1 MEHLMFQLTRSVTW
15 QALKGLHAQTA
26 DDRIRDYFVTDPQ
39 RFEKMSLRVGGLFLD
54 YSKHHISSA
63 VLAKLLELADHSA
76 LVQRRAQMFSGD
88 IINVTEDRPVL
99 HTALRNLGEGPLMVD
114 GQDVMP
120 EIQRTR
126 EQIRAFAEAV
136 RSGEWQGY
144 SGQRIKDVVNIGIGG
159 SDLGPN
165 MACRAL
171 LKYRHPELNFHFV
184 SNVDGTHIQK
194 VLSRLDPATTLFIV
208 STKTFSTQ
216 ETLLNAHTAKRWFLD
231 NAGEE
236 ADVGAHF
243 IAASTNRRAA
253 MEFGIREE
261 NVFEFW
267 AWVGGRYSM
276 WSSIGLPIALSI
288 GFDGFMELLEGA
300 YEMDQHFLT
309 APCAENMPVLMA
321 LIGIWYINFHGA
333 ETQAIVP
340 YDQALHQLPSFL
352 QQLDMESNGKSVDIF
367 GHPVDYK
374 TGPIV
379 WGQTGSNG
387 QHAFFQLLHQ
397 GTRYVPIDFIAS
409 LKPEPGFEDHHFALL
424 TNMLAQANAFM
435 EGSQQGSRLDPYSCP
450 GNRPSSTLLLDE
462 LTPKNLGAL
471 IALYEHKVFVQGVI
485 WNINSFDQWGVQLG
499 KQIAGEISERIDEHS
514 QDFDASTQ
522 GLLAL
527 VRGHFG
533 QHPGGAAA
541 SEPTRRDTD
550 TPEGRD
556 KEAAGDKGRGKGKS
570 QTRKE
575 KSA

>member
-1 MEHLMFQLTRSVTW
+1 MFQLTRSVTW
-15 QALKGLHAQTA
+15 QALERLRDKTA
-26 DDRIRDYFVTDPQ
+26 NDRTRDYFTNDPQ

-54 YSKHHISSA
+54 YSKHHVSDE
-63 VLAKLLELADHSA
+63 VLTKLIELADHSA

-88 IINVTEDRPVL
+88 IINVTENRPVL
-99 HTALRNLGEGPLMVD
+99 HTALRHLGDEPVYVD
-114 GQDVMP
+114 GEDVMP
-120 EIQRTR
+120 EITRTR
-126 EQIRAFAEAV
+126 EQIKLFSEAV
-136 RSGEWQGY
+136 RSGEWKGY
-144 SGQRIKDVVNIGIGG
+144 SGKRIKDVVNIGIGG

-165 MACRAL
+165 MAVRAL
-171 LKYRHPELNFHFV
+171 LKYRHPELHFHFV

-216 ETLLNAHTAKRWFLD
+216 ETLLNAKTARRWFVE
-231 NAGEE
+231 NAGED

-243 IAASTNRRAA
+243 IAASTNRKAA

-288 GFDGFMELLEGA
+288 GFEGFIELLEGA
-300 YEMDQHFLT
+300 HEMDNHFIN
-309 APCAENMPVLMA
+309 APFSQNMPVLMA
-321 LIGIWYINFHGA
+321 LIGIWYINFVGA

-340 YDQALHQLPSFL
+340 YDQALNQLPSFL

-367 GHPVDYK
+367 GHPVNYK

-409 LKPEPGFEDHHFALL
+409 LKPEPGVEDHHFALL

-435 EGSQQGSRLDPYSCP
+435 EGSQGDSKELSQHDPYSCP

-499 KQIAGEISERIDEHS
+499 KRIAGEISERIDTNAA
-514 QDFDASTQ
+514 DFDTSTQ
-522 GLLAL
+522 GLLEL
-527 VRGHFG
+527 VRAHFAN
-533 QHPGGAAA
+533 GGSSEKETAPA
-541 SEPTRRDTD
+541 SA
-550 TPEGRD
+550 D
-556 KEAAGDKGRGKGKS
+556 KKPS
-570 QTRKE
+570 RKE
-575 KSA
+575 R

>member
-1 MEHLMFQLTRSVTW
+1 MFQLTRSVTW
-15 QALKGLHAQTA
+15 QALERLRDKTA
-26 DDRIRDYFVTDPQ
+26 NDRIRDYFTHDPQ

-54 YSKHHISSA
+54 YSKHQVSDE
-63 VLAKLLELADHSA
+63 VLAKLIELADHSA
-76 LVQRRAQMFSGD
+76 LVQRRAQIFSGD
-88 IINVTEDRPVL
+88 IINVTENRPVL
-99 HTALRNLGEGPLMVD
+99 HTALRHLGDEPVYVD
-114 GQDVMP
+114 GEDVMP
-120 EIQRTR
+120 EITRTR
-126 EQIRAFAEAV
+126 EQIKLFSEAV
-136 RSGEWQGY
+136 RSGEWKGY
-144 SGQRIKDVVNIGIGG
+144 NGQRIKDVVNIGIGG

-165 MACRAL
+165 MAVRAL
-171 LKYRHPELNFHFV
+171 LKYRHPELHFHFV

-216 ETLLNAHTAKRWFLD
+216 ETLLNAKTARRWFLE
-231 NAGEE
+231 NAGED

-243 IAASTNRRAA
+243 IAASTNRKAA

-288 GFDGFMELLEGA
+288 GFEGFIELLEGA
-300 YEMDQHFLT
+300 HEMDRHFIE
-309 APCAENMPVLMA
+309 APFAQNMPVLMA
-321 LIGIWYINFHGA
+321 LIGIWYINFIGA

-340 YDQALHQLPSFL
+340 YDQALNQLPSFL

-367 GHPVDYK
+367 GHPVNYK
-374 TGPIV
+374 TGPIG

-409 LKPEPGFEDHHFALL
+409 LKPEPGVEDHHFALL

-435 EGSQQGSRLDPYSCP
+435 EGSQGDSKELSQLDPYSCP

-485 WNINSFDQWGVQLG
+485 WNIKSFDRWVVQLG
-499 KQIAGEISERIDEHS
+499 KRIAGEISERIDANAA
-514 QDFDASTQ
+514 DFDASTQ
-522 GLLAL
+522 GLLEL
-527 VRGHFG
+527 VRAHFPG
-533 QHPGGAAA
+533 TAHQTQHAE
-541 SEPTRRDTD
+541 STSS
-550 TPEGRD
+550 D
-556 KEAAGDKGRGKGKS
+556 KKPV
-570 QTRKE
+570 RK
-575 KSA
+575 KR

>member
-1 MEHLMFQLTRSVTW
+1 MFQLTRSVTW
-15 QALKGLHAQTA
+15 QALQGLQQQTA
-26 DDRIRDYFVTDPQ
+26 NDRIRDYFAADPK

-54 YSKHHISSA
+54 YSKQPVSDE
-63 VLAKLLELADHSA
+63 VLEKLIELAEHSA

-99 HTALRNLGEGPLMVD
+99 HTALRNLGERPLMV
-114 GQDVMP
+114 GGLDVMP

-126 EQIRAFAEAV
+126 EQIRAFSEAV
-136 RSGEWQGY
+136 RSGEWTGY
-144 SGQRIKDVVNIGIGG
+144 DGQRIRDVVNIGIGG

-171 LKYRHPELNFHFV
+171 LKHRHPALNFHFV
-184 SNVDGTHIQK
+184 SNVDGAHIQK
-194 VLSRLDPATTLFIV
+194 VLNHLDPATTLFIV

-216 ETLLNAHTAKRWFLD
+216 ETLLNAHTARRWFLD
-231 NAGEE
+231 NAGPE

-243 IAASTNRRAA
+243 IAASTNKAAA
-253 MEFGIREE
+253 MAFGIREE

-288 GFDGFMELLEGA
+288 GFEGFMELLEGA
-300 YEMDQHFLT
+300 YEMDQHFLA
-309 APCAENMPVLMA
+309 APFAENMPVLMA
-321 LIGIWYINFHGA
+321 LIGIWHINFQGA

-340 YDQALHQLPSFL
+340 YDQALHQLPAFL

-409 LKPEPGFEDHHFALL
+409 LKPEPGMEEHHFALL

-435 EGSQQGSRLDPYSCP
+435 EGSQTGSRLDPYSCP
-450 GNRPSSTLLLDE
+450 GNRPSSVLLLDE
-462 LTPKNLGAL
+462 LTPRNLGAL

-499 KQIAGEISERIDEHS
+499 KRIAGEISERIDAHS

-527 VRGHFG
+527 VRDHFPRSG
-533 QHPGGAAA
+533 
-541 SEPTRRDTD
+541 EPA
-550 TPEGRD
+550 P
-556 KEAAGDKGRGKGKS
+556 KGNPKG
-570 QTRKE
+570 
-575 KSA
+575 

>member
-1 MEHLMFQLTRSVTW
+1 MFQLTRSVTW
-15 QALKGLHAQTA
+15 QALDRLRDKTA
-26 DDRIRDYFVTDPQ
+26 NDRIRDYFTNDPQ

-54 YSKHHISSA
+54 YSKHHVSDE
-63 VLAKLLELADHSA
+63 VLTKLIELADHSA

-88 IINVTEDRPVL
+88 IINVTENRPVL
-99 HTALRNLGEGPLMVD
+99 HTALRHLGDEPVYVD
-114 GQDVMP
+114 GEDVMP
-120 EIQRTR
+120 EITRTR
-126 EQIRAFAEAV
+126 EQIKLFSEAV
-136 RSGEWQGY
+136 RSGEWKGY
-144 SGQRIKDVVNIGIGG
+144 IGKRIKDVVNIGIGG

-165 MACRAL
+165 MAVRAL
-171 LKYRHPELNFHFV
+171 LKYRHPELHFHFV

-216 ETLLNAHTAKRWFLD
+216 ETLLNAKTARRWFLE
-231 NAGEE
+231 NAGED

-243 IAASTNRRAA
+243 IAASTNRKAA

-288 GFDGFMELLEGA
+288 GFEGFIELLEGA
-300 YEMDQHFLT
+300 HEMDNHFIN
-309 APCAENMPVLMA
+309 APFSQNMPVLMA
-321 LIGIWYINFHGA
+321 LIGIWYINFIGA

-340 YDQALHQLPSFL
+340 YDQALNQLPSFL

-367 GHPVDYK
+367 GHPVNYK

-409 LKPEPGFEDHHFALL
+409 LKPEPGVEDHHFALL

-435 EGSQQGSRLDPYSCP
+435 EGSQGDSKELSQHDPYSCP

-499 KQIAGEISERIDEHS
+499 KRIAGEISERIDTNAA
-514 QDFDASTQ
+514 DFDTSTQ
-522 GLLAL
+522 GLLEL
-527 VRGHFG
+527 VRAHF
-533 QHPGGAAA
+533 PNGGSDEEESAPA
-541 SEPTRRDTD
+541 SA
-550 TPEGRD
+550 D
-556 KEAAGDKGRGKGKS
+556 KKPS
-570 QTRKE
+570 RK
-575 KSA
+575 KR

>member
-1 MEHLMFQLTRSVTW
+1 MFQLTRSVTW
-15 QALKGLHAQTA
+15 QALERLRDKTA
-26 DDRIRDYFVTDPQ
+26 NDRIRDYFTNDPQ

-54 YSKHHISSA
+54 YSKHHVSDE
-63 VLAKLLELADHSA
+63 VFTKLLELADHSA

-88 IINVTEDRPVL
+88 IINVTENRPVL
-99 HTALRNLGEGPLMVD
+99 HTALRNLSAEAVHVD
-114 GQDVMP
+114 GNDVMP
-120 EIQRTR
+120 EINRTR
-126 EQIRAFAEAV
+126 EQIKQFSEAV
-136 RSGEWQGY
+136 RSGEWKGY
-144 SGQRIKDVVNIGIGG
+144 NGQRIKDVVNIGIGG

-165 MACRAL
+165 MAVRAL
-171 LKYRHPELNFHFV
+171 LKYRHPELHFHFV

-216 ETLLNAHTAKRWFLD
+216 ETLLNAKTARRWFLE
-231 NAGEE
+231 NAGAD

-243 IAASTNRRAA
+243 IAASTNRKAA

-288 GFDGFMELLEGA
+288 GFEGFIELLEGA
-300 YEMDQHFLT
+300 HEMDRHFIE
-309 APCAENMPVLMA
+309 APFSQNMPVLMA
-321 LIGIWYINFHGA
+321 LIGIWYINFVGA

-340 YDQALHQLPSFL
+340 YDQALNQLPSFL

-367 GHPVDYK
+367 GHPVNYK

-409 LKPEPGFEDHHFALL
+409 LKPEPGVEDHHFALL

-435 EGSQQGSRLDPYSCP
+435 EGSQGDSKELSQHDPYSCP

-499 KQIAGEISERIDEHS
+499 KRIAGEISERIDTNAA
-514 QDFDASTQ
+514 DFDASTQ
-522 GLLAL
+522 GLLEL
-527 VRGHFG
+527 VRAHFPSG
-533 QHPGGAAA
+533 DSAKESAPA
-541 SEPTRRDTD
+541 SA
-550 TPEGRD
+550 D
-556 KEAAGDKGRGKGKS
+556 KKPA
-570 QTRKE
+570 RK
-575 KSA
+575 KR

>member
-1 MEHLMFQLTRSVTW
+1 MFQLTRSVTW
-15 QALKGLHAQTA
+15 QALKRLHDQTA
-26 DDRIRDYFVTDPQ
+26 NDRIRDYFTHDPQ

-54 YSKHHISSA
+54 YSKHQVSDA
-63 VLAKLLELADHSA
+63 VLDRLIELANHSA

-99 HTALRNLGEGPLMVD
+99 HTALRNLAEGPLMVD

-126 EQIRAFAEAV
+126 EQIRQFSEAV
-136 RSGEWQGY
+136 RNGEWKGY
-144 SGQRIKDVVNIGIGG
+144 SGERIRDVVNIGIGG

-171 LKYRHPELNFHFV
+171 LKHRHPELNFHFV
-184 SNVDGTHIQK
+184 SNVDGAHIQK

-216 ETLLNAHTAKRWFLD
+216 ETLLNAHTARRWFLET
-231 NAGEE
+231 AGPE

-243 IAASTNRRAA
+243 IAASTNKTAA
-253 MEFGIREE
+253 MAFGIREE

-288 GFDGFMELLEGA
+288 GFEGFMELLEGA
-300 YEMDQHFLT
+300 YAMDQHFLA
-309 APCAENMPVLMA
+309 APFRENMPVLMA

-340 YDQALHQLPSFL
+340 YDQALHQLPAFL

-409 LKPEPGFEDHHFALL
+409 LKPEPGMEEHHFALL

-435 EGSQQGSRLDPYSCP
+435 EGSQSGSRLDPYSCP
-450 GNRPSSTLLLDE
+450 GNRPSSVLLLDE
-462 LTPKNLGAL
+462 LTPRNLGAL

-499 KQIAGEISERIDEHS
+499 KRIAGEISERIDEQS

-527 VRGHFG
+527 VREHFT
-533 QHPGGAAA
+533 ARSSTDAT
-541 SEPTRRDTD
+541 EPA
-550 TPEGRD
+550 TPPS
-556 KEAAGDKGRGKGKS
+556 DKGGK
-570 QTRKE
+570 RRRR
-575 KSA
+575 

>member
-1 MEHLMFQLTRSVTW
+1 MFQLTRSVTW
-15 QALKGLHAQTA
+15 QALERLRDKTA
-26 DDRIRDYFVTDPQ
+26 NDRIRDYFRQDPQ
-39 RFEKMSLRVGGLFLD
+39 RFDKMSLRVGGLFLD
-54 YSKHHISSA
+54 YSKHHISEE
-63 VLAKLLELADHSA
+63 VLDKLIELANHSA

-88 IINVTEDRPVL
+88 IINVTENRPVL
-99 HTALRNLGEGPLMVD
+99 HTALRNLGDEPVHVD
-114 GQDVMP
+114 GEDVMP
-120 EIQRTR
+120 EITRTR
-126 EQIRAFAEAV
+126 EQIKQFSEAV
-136 RSGEWQGY
+136 RSGEWKGH
-144 SGQRIKDVVNIGIGG
+144 SGKRIKDVVNIGIGG

-165 MACRAL
+165 MAVRAL
-171 LKYRHPELNFHFV
+171 LKYRHPELHFHFV

-216 ETLLNAHTAKRWFLD
+216 ETLLNAKTARRWFVE
-231 NAGEE
+231 NAGED

-243 IAASTNRRAA
+243 IAASTNRKAA

-288 GFDGFMELLEGA
+288 GFEGFIELLEGA
-300 YEMDQHFLT
+300 YDMDRHFIE
-309 APCAENMPVLMA
+309 APFSENMPVLMA
-321 LIGIWYINFHGA
+321 LIGIWYINFIGA

-340 YDQALHQLPSFL
+340 YDQALNQLPSFL

-367 GHPVDYK
+367 GHPVNYK

-409 LKPEPGFEDHHFALL
+409 LKPEPGVEDHHFALL

-435 EGSQQGSRLDPYSCP
+435 EGSQGKSQEHSQHDPYSCP

-462 LTPKNLGAL
+462 LTPRNLGAL

-499 KQIAGEISERIDEHS
+499 KRIAGEISERIDTNAA
-514 QDFDASTQ
+514 DFDASTQ
-522 GLLAL
+522 GLLDL
-527 VRGHFG
+527 VRTHFSGDGAEENG
-533 QHPGGAAA
+533 QAE
-541 SEPTRRDTD
+541 S
-550 TPEGRD
+550 D
-556 KEAAGDKGRGKGKS
+556 KKTAKKKG
-570 QTRKE
+570 
-575 KSA
+575 

>member
-1 MEHLMFQLTRSVTW
+1 MFQLTRSVTW
-15 QALKGLHAQTA
+15 QALKQLQQETA
-26 DDRIRDYFVTDPQ
+26 SDRIKDYFTADPQ

-54 YSKHHISSA
+54 YSKHHISDA
-63 VLAKLLELADHSA
+63 VLDTLLDLADHSA

-99 HTALRNLGEGPLMVD
+99 HAALRNLGDSPVMVD
-114 GQDVMP
+114 GKDVMP
-120 EIQRTR
+120 EIRR
-126 EQIRAFAEAV
+126 SWEQLRQFADAV
-136 RSGEWQGY
+136 RSGDWKGF
-144 SGQRIKDVVNIGIGG
+144 SGKRIKDVVNIGIGG

-171 LKYRHPELNFHFV
+171 LKHRHPELGFHFV
-184 SNVDGTHIQK
+184 SNVDGAHIQK
-194 VLSRLDPATTLFIV
+194 VLARLDPASTLFIV

-216 ETLLNAHTAKRWFLD
+216 ETLLNAKTARRWFVEQ
-231 NAGEE
+231 AGED

-243 IAASTNRRAA
+243 VAASTNKKAA
-253 MEFGIREE
+253 MAFGVREE

-276 WSSIGLPIALSI
+276 WSSIGLPIALSV
-288 GFDGFMELLEGA
+288 GFDGFMEMLQGA
-300 YEMDQHFLT
+300 YEMDQHFLS
-309 APCAENMPVLMA
+309 APFDRNMPVLMA
-321 LIGIWYINFHGA
+321 LVGIWNLNFKGA

-340 YDQALHQLPSFL
+340 YDQALHQLPAFL

-409 LKPEPGFEDHHFALL
+409 LKPEPGVEEHHFALL

-435 EGSQQGSRLDPYSCP
+435 EGSQTGGRLDPYSCP
-450 GNRPSSTLLLDE
+450 GNRPSSVLLLDE

-485 WNINSFDQWGVQLG
+485 WNINSFDQWGVELG
-499 KQIAGEISERIDEHS
+499 KRIAGEISDRLDTQT

-527 VRGHFG
+527 VREHFPTSPSTA
-533 QHPGGAAA
+533 QAPAK
-541 SEPTRRDTD
+541 SERKARK
-550 TPEGRD
+550 
-556 KEAAGDKGRGKGKS
+556 KES
-570 QTRKE
+570 
-575 KSA
+575 

>member
-1 MEHLMFQLTRSVTW
+1 MFQLTRSVTW
-15 QALKGLHAQTA
+15 RALQALHRETTH
-26 DDRIRDYFVTDPQ
+26 DRIRDYFAADPA
-39 RFEKMSLRVGGLFLD
+39 RFDKMSLRVGGLFLD
-54 YSKHHISSA
+54 YSKHHISDA

-99 HTALRNLGEGPLMVD
+99 HTALRNLGDEPVMVD
-114 GQDVMP
+114 GHDVMP
-120 EIQRTR
+120 EITRTR
-126 EQIRAFAEAV
+126 EQIRAFSEAV
-136 RSGEWQGY
+136 RDGSWKGY
-144 SGQRIKDVVNIGIGG
+144 NGQTIKDVVNIGIGG

-171 LKYRHPELNFHFV
+171 LKYRNQALNFHFV
-184 SNVDGTHIQK
+184 SNVDGAHIQK
-194 VLSRLDPATTLFIV
+194 VLRRLDPATTLFIV

-216 ETLLNAHTAKRWFLD
+216 ETLLNAKTARRWFLD
-231 NAGEE
+231 NAGED

-243 IAASTNRRAA
+243 VAASTNRKAA

-300 YEMDQHFLT
+300 YEMDRHFIE
-309 APCAENMPVLMA
+309 APNARNMPVLMA

-340 YDQALHQLPSFL
+340 YDQALHQLPAFL

-409 LKPEPGFEDHHFALL
+409 LKPDAGMEEHHFALL

-435 EGSQQGSRLDPYSCP
+435 EGSQQGSQLDPYSCP

-462 LTPKNLGAL
+462 LTPRNLGAL

-499 KQIAGEISERIDEHS
+499 KRIAGEISERIDERV

-527 VRGHFG
+527 VRQHFPA
-533 QHPGGAAA
+533 H
-541 SEPTRRDTD
+541 SDRD
-550 TPEGRD
+550 
-556 KEAAGDKGRGKGKS
+556 AGTADAPDKGKAKS
-570 QTRKE
+570 PSRSKR
-575 KSA
+575 S

>member
-1 MEHLMFQLTRSVTW
+1 MFQLTRSVTW
-15 QALKGLHAQTA
+15 QALQRLYRETA
-26 DDRIRDYFVTDPQ
+26 DDRIRDYFAADPA
-39 RFEKMSLRVGGLFLD
+39 RFDTMSLRVGGLFLD
-54 YSKHHISSA
+54 YSKHHISDA
-63 VLAKLLELADHSA
+63 VLAKLLELARHSA

-99 HTALRNLGEGPLMVD
+99 HTALRNLADAPLMVD
-114 GQDVMP
+114 GKDVMP
-120 EIQRTR
+120 EIRSTR
-126 EQIRAFAEAV
+126 EQIRDFSEAV
-136 RSGEWQGY
+136 RDGSWKGY
-144 SGQRIKDVVNIGIGG
+144 NGQRIKDVVNIGIGG

-171 LKYRHPELNFHFV
+171 LKYRHSELNFHFV
-184 SNVDGTHIQK
+184 SNVDGAHIQK
-194 VLSRLDPATTLFIV
+194 VLRTLDPATTLFIV

-216 ETLLNAHTAKRWFLD
+216 ETLLNAKTARRWFLD
-231 NAGEE
+231 NAGED
-236 ADVGAHF
+236 ADLGAHF

-288 GFDGFMELLEGA
+288 GFDGFMELLAGA
-300 YEMDQHFLT
+300 YEMDQHFIE
-309 APCAENMPVLMA
+309 APFERNMPVLMA
-321 LIGIWYINFHGA
+321 LIGIWYINFQGA

-409 LKPEPGFEDHHFALL
+409 LKPDEGVEEHHFALL

-435 EGSQQGSRLDPYSCP
+435 EGSQGGSQERSQLDPYSCP

-462 LTPKNLGAL
+462 LTPRNLGAL
-471 IALYEHKVFVQGVI
+471 LALYEHKVFVQGVI

-499 KQIAGEISERIDEHS
+499 KRIAGEISERIDERT

-527 VRGHFG
+527 MREHFPAHRPAEMAG
-533 QHPGGAAA
+533 RGAAA
-541 SEPTRRDTD
+541 KQTAKKPSTNRQ
-550 TPEGRD
+550 
-556 KEAAGDKGRGKGKS
+556 GKHS
-570 QTRKE
+570 
-575 KSA
+575 

>member
-1 MEHLMFQLTRSVTW
+1 MFQLTRSVTW
-15 QALKGLHAQTA
+15 QALDRLRDKTTN
-26 DDRIRDYFVTDPQ
+26 DRIRDYFAHDPQ

-54 YSKHHISSA
+54 YSKNHVSDE
-63 VLAKLLELADHSA
+63 VLAKLIELADHSA

-88 IINVTEDRPVL
+88 IINVTENRPVL
-99 HTALRNLGEGPLMVD
+99 HTALRNLSDEPVYVD
-114 GQDVMP
+114 GEDVMP
-120 EIQRTR
+120 EITRTR
-126 EQIRAFAEAV
+126 EQIKQFSETV
-136 RSGEWQGY
+136 RSGEWKGY
-144 SGQRIKDVVNIGIGG
+144 SGRPIKDVVNIGIGG

-165 MACRAL
+165 MAVRAL
-171 LKYRHPELNFHFV
+171 LKYRHPEMHFHFV

-216 ETLLNAHTAKRWFLD
+216 ETLLNAKTARRWFLE
-231 NAGEE
+231 NAGDD
-236 ADVGAHF
+236 ADIGAHF
-243 IAASTNRRAA
+243 VAASTNRKAA

-288 GFDGFMELLEGA
+288 GFEGFIELLEGA
-300 YEMDQHFLT
+300 QEMDNHFIH
-309 APCAENMPVLMA
+309 APLSENMPVLMA
-321 LIGIWYINFHGA
+321 LIGIWYINFIGA

-340 YDQALHQLPSFL
+340 YDQALNQLPSFL

-367 GHPVDYK
+367 GHPVNYK

-409 LKPEPGFEDHHFALL
+409 LKPEQGMEDHHFALL

-435 EGSQQGSRLDPYSCP
+435 EGSQGGSQQDPFSCP

-462 LTPKNLGAL
+462 LTPRNLGAL

-499 KQIAGEISERIDEHS
+499 KRIAGEISERIDTNAA
-514 QDFDASTQ
+514 DFDASTQ
-522 GLLAL
+522 GLLEL
-527 VRGHFG
+527 VRAHF
-533 QHPGGAAA
+533 PGDG
-541 SEPTRRDTD
+541 SE
-550 TPEGRD
+550 EKAQAESG
-556 KEAAGDKGRGKGKS
+556 KKMNKKKG
-570 QTRKE
+570 
-575 KSA
+575 

>member
-1 MEHLMFQLTRSVTW
+1 MFQLTRSVTW
-15 QALKGLHAQTA
+15 QALKQLQAQTA
-26 DDRIRDYFVTDPQ
+26 DDRIRDYFTADPQ
-39 RFEKMSLRVGGLFLD
+39 RFERMSLRVGGLFLD
-54 YSKHHISSA
+54 YSKHHISDA
-63 VLAKLLELADHSA
+63 VLDKLLELADHSA

-88 IINVTEDRPVL
+88 IINVTENRPVL
-99 HTALRNLGEGPLMVD
+99 HTALRNLGDDPLMVD
-114 GQDVMP
+114 GKDVMP
-120 EIQRTR
+120 EIHRTR
-126 EQIRAFAEAV
+126 EQIKRFSEEV
-136 RSGEWQGY
+136 RSGEWKGY
-144 SGQRIKDVVNIGIGG
+144 NGQRIRDVVNIGIGG

-171 LKYRHPELNFHFV
+171 LKHRHPELNFHFV

-216 ETLLNAHTAKRWFLD
+216 ETLLNAKTARRWFLE
-231 NAGEE
+231 NAGEG

-243 IAASTNRRAA
+243 VAASTNRKAA

-288 GFDGFMELLEGA
+288 GFDGFMEMLEGA
-300 YEMDQHFLT
+300 HEMDQHFLN
-309 APCAENMPVLMA
+309 APNKANMPVLMA
-321 LIGIWYINFHGA
+321 LIGIWYINFQGA
-333 ETQAIVP
+333 ETHAIVP
-340 YDQALHQLPSFL
+340 YDQALHQLPAFL

-409 LKPEPGFEDHHFALL
+409 LKPEPGVEDHHFALL

-435 EGSQQGSRLDPYSCP
+435 EGSQESSRLDPYSCP

-462 LTPKNLGAL
+462 LTPRNLGAL

-499 KQIAGEISERIDEHS
+499 KRIAGEISERIDEQS
-514 QDFDASTQ
+514 QDFDGSTQ
-522 GLLAL
+522 GLLKL
-527 VRGHFG
+527 VREHFTARQTG
-533 QHPGGAAA
+533 DGDAT
-541 SEPTRRDTD
+541 PT
-550 TPEGRD
+550 
-556 KEAAGDKGRGKGKS
+556 EAQAKKTARNKK
-570 QTRKE
+570 K
-575 KSA
+575 A

>member
-1 MEHLMFQLTRSVTW
+1 MFQLTRSVTW
-15 QALKGLHAQTA
+15 QALERLRDKTA
-26 DDRIRDYFVTDPQ
+26 NDRIRDYFTNDPQ

-54 YSKHHISSA
+54 YSKHHVSDE
-63 VLAKLLELADHSA
+63 VFTKLLELADHSA

-88 IINVTEDRPVL
+88 IINVTENRPVL
-99 HTALRNLGEGPLMVD
+99 HTALRNLSAEAVHVD
-114 GQDVMP
+114 GNDVMP
-120 EIQRTR
+120 EINRTR
-126 EQIRAFAEAV
+126 EQIKQFSEAV
-136 RSGEWQGY
+136 RSGEWKGY
-144 SGQRIKDVVNIGIGG
+144 NGQRIKDVVNIGIGG

-165 MACRAL
+165 MAVRAL
-171 LKYRHPELNFHFV
+171 LKYRHPELHFHFV

-216 ETLLNAHTAKRWFLD
+216 ETLLNAKTARRWFLE
-231 NAGEE
+231 NAGAD

-243 IAASTNRRAA
+243 IAASTNRKAA

-288 GFDGFMELLEGA
+288 GFEGFIELLEGA
-300 YEMDQHFLT
+300 HEMDRHFIE
-309 APCAENMPVLMA
+309 APFSQNMPVLMA
-321 LIGIWYINFHGA
+321 LIGIWYINFVGA

-340 YDQALHQLPSFL
+340 YDQALNQLPSFL

-367 GHPVDYK
+367 GHPVNYK

-409 LKPEPGFEDHHFALL
+409 LKPEPGVEDHHFALL

-435 EGSQQGSRLDPYSCP
+435 EGSQGDSKELSQHDPYSCP

-499 KQIAGEISERIDEHS
+499 KRIAGEISERIDTNAA
-514 QDFDASTQ
+514 DFDASTQ
-522 GLLAL
+522 GLLEL
-527 VRGHFG
+527 VRAHFPSG
-533 QHPGGAAA
+533 DSAKESSPA
-541 SEPTRRDTD
+541 SA
-550 TPEGRD
+550 D
-556 KEAAGDKGRGKGKS
+556 KKPA
-570 QTRKE
+570 RK
-575 KSA
+575 KR

>member
-1 MEHLMFQLTRSVTW
+1 MFQLTRSVTW
-15 QALKGLHAQTA
+15 QALDRLRDKTA
-26 DDRIRDYFVTDPQ
+26 NDRIRDYFTNDPQ

-54 YSKHHISSA
+54 YSKHHVSDD
-63 VLAKLLELADHSA
+63 VLAKLIELADHSA

-88 IINVTEDRPVL
+88 IINVTENRPVL
-99 HTALRNLGEGPLMVD
+99 HTALRHLGDEPVYVD
-114 GQDVMP
+114 GEDVMP
-120 EIQRTR
+120 EITRTR
-126 EQIRAFAEAV
+126 EQIKLFSEAV
-136 RSGEWQGY
+136 RSGEWKGY
-144 SGQRIKDVVNIGIGG
+144 SGKRIKDVVNIGIGG

-165 MACRAL
+165 MAVRAL
-171 LKYRHPELNFHFV
+171 LKYRHPELHFHFV

-216 ETLLNAHTAKRWFLD
+216 ETLLNAKTARRWFLE
-231 NAGEE
+231 NAGED

-243 IAASTNRRAA
+243 IAASTNRKAA

-288 GFDGFMELLEGA
+288 GFEGFIELLEGA
-300 YEMDQHFLT
+300 HEMDNHFIN
-309 APCAENMPVLMA
+309 APFSQNMPVLMA
-321 LIGIWYINFHGA
+321 LIGIWYINFIGA

-340 YDQALHQLPSFL
+340 YDQALNQLPSFL

-367 GHPVDYK
+367 GHPVNYK

-409 LKPEPGFEDHHFALL
+409 LKPEPGVEDHHFALL

-435 EGSQQGSRLDPYSCP
+435 EGSQGDSKELSQHDPYSCP

-499 KQIAGEISERIDEHS
+499 KRIAGEISERIDTNAA
-514 QDFDASTQ
+514 DFDTSTQ
-522 GLLAL
+522 GLLEL
-527 VRGHFG
+527 VRAHF
-533 QHPGGAAA
+533 PNGGSGEKESAPA
-541 SEPTRRDTD
+541 SA
-550 TPEGRD
+550 D
-556 KEAAGDKGRGKGKS
+556 KKPA
-570 QTRKE
+570 RK
-575 KSA
+575 KR

>member
-1 MEHLMFQLTRSVTW
+1 MFQLTRSVTW
-15 QALKGLHAQTA
+15 QALKDLQAKTT
-26 DDRIRDYFVTDPQ
+26 DDRISDYFTADPQ
-39 RFEKMSLRVGGLFLD
+39 RFDKMSLRVGGLFLD
-54 YSKHHISSA
+54 YSKHLISDA
-63 VLAKLLELADHSA
+63 VLDKLLELADHSA

-88 IINVTEDRPVL
+88 IINVTENRPVL

-120 EIQRTR
+120 EINSTR
-126 EQIRAFAEAV
+126 EQIRRFSDEV
-136 RSGEWQGY
+136 RSGEWKGY

-171 LKYRHPELNFHFV
+171 LKYRHSELNFHFV

-216 ETLLNAHTAKRWFLD
+216 ETLLNAKTARRWFLET
-231 NAGEE
+231 AGPD

-243 IAASTNRRAA
+243 VAASTNRKAA

-276 WSSIGLPIALSI
+276 WSSIGLPIALAI
-288 GFDGFMELLEGA
+288 GFEGFIEMLEGA

-309 APCAENMPVLMA
+309 APNAANMPVLMA
-321 LIGIWYINFHGA
+321 LIGIWYINFQGA

-340 YDQALHQLPSFL
+340 YDQALHQLPAFL

-367 GHPVDYK
+367 GRPVDYK

-435 EGSQQGSRLDPYSCP
+435 EGSQQGSDLDPYSCP

-471 IALYEHKVFVQGVI
+471 LALYEHKVFVQGVI

-499 KQIAGEISERIDEHS
+499 KRIAGEISSRIDAHS
-514 QDFDASTQ
+514 QDFDTSTQ
-522 GLLAL
+522 GLLQL
-527 VRGHFG
+527 VRAHFPDHG
-533 QHPGGAAA
+533 PARQEVPA
-541 SEPTRRDTD
+541 
-550 TPEGRD
+550 PESG
-556 KEAAGDKGRGKGKS
+556 KPRGKR
-570 QTRKE
+570 RKA
-575 KSA
+575 SS

>member
-1 MEHLMFQLTRSVTW
+1 MFQLTRSVTW
-15 QALKGLHAQTA
+15 QALERLRDKTHN
-26 DDRIRDYFVTDPQ
+26 DRIRDYFAKDTQ

-54 YSKHHISSA
+54 YSKHHVSDE
-63 VLAKLLELADHSA
+63 VLAKLIELADHSA

-88 IINVTEDRPVL
+88 IINVTENRPVL
-99 HTALRNLGEGPLMVD
+99 HTALRNPGDEPVYVD
-114 GQDVMP
+114 GEDVMP
-120 EIQRTR
+120 EITRTR
-126 EQIRAFAEAV
+126 EQIKRFSEAV
-136 RSGEWQGY
+136 RSGEWKGY
-144 SGQRIKDVVNIGIGG
+144 NGKAIKDVVNIGIGG

-165 MACRAL
+165 MAVRAL
-171 LKYRHPELNFHFV
+171 LKYRHPEMHFHFV

-216 ETLLNAHTAKRWFLD
+216 ETLLNAKTARRWFLE
-231 NAGEE
+231 NAGED

-243 IAASTNRRAA
+243 IAASTNRKAA

-288 GFDGFMELLEGA
+288 GFEGFIELLEGA
-300 YEMDQHFLT
+300 HEMDRHFIE
-309 APCAENMPVLMA
+309 APLAQNMPVLMA
-321 LIGIWYINFHGA
+321 LIGIWYINFIGA

-340 YDQALHQLPSFL
+340 YDQALNQLPSFL

-367 GHPVDYK
+367 GHPVNYK

-409 LKPEPGFEDHHFALL
+409 LKPESGMEEHHFALI

-435 EGSQQGSRLDPYSCP
+435 EGSQGDARELSQDPYSCP

-499 KQIAGEISERIDEHS
+499 KRIAGEISERIDTNAA
-514 QDFDASTQ
+514 DFDASTQ
-522 GLLAL
+522 GLLEL
-527 VRGHFG
+527 VREHF
-533 QHPGGAAA
+533 PGGSAEE
-541 SEPTRRDTD
+541 S
-550 TPEGRD
+550 GRTESN
-556 KEAAGDKGRGKGKS
+556 KVAGSKKR
-570 QTRKE
+570 
-575 KSA
+575 

>member
-1 MEHLMFQLTRSVTW
+1 MFQLTRSVTW
-15 QALKGLHAQTA
+15 QALDRLRDKTA
-26 DDRIRDYFVTDPQ
+26 NDRIRDYFTNDPQ

-54 YSKHHISSA
+54 YSKHHVSDE
-63 VLAKLLELADHSA
+63 VLTKLIELADHSA

-88 IINVTEDRPVL
+88 IINVTENRPVL
-99 HTALRNLGEGPLMVD
+99 HTALRHLGDEPVYVD
-114 GQDVMP
+114 GEDVMP
-120 EIQRTR
+120 EITRTR
-126 EQIRAFAEAV
+126 EQIKLFSEAV
-136 RSGEWQGY
+136 RSGEWKGY
-144 SGQRIKDVVNIGIGG
+144 SGKRIKDVVNIGIGG

-165 MACRAL
+165 MAVRAL
-171 LKYRHPELNFHFV
+171 LKYRHPELHFHFV

-216 ETLLNAHTAKRWFLD
+216 ETLLNAKTARRWFLE
-231 NAGEE
+231 NAGED

-243 IAASTNRRAA
+243 IAASTNRKAA

-288 GFDGFMELLEGA
+288 GFEGFIELLEGA
-300 YEMDQHFLT
+300 HEMDNHFIN
-309 APCAENMPVLMA
+309 APFSQNMPVLMA
-321 LIGIWYINFHGA
+321 LIGIWYINFIGA

-340 YDQALHQLPSFL
+340 YDQALNQLPSFL

-367 GHPVDYK
+367 GHPVNYK

-409 LKPEPGFEDHHFALL
+409 LKPEPGVEDHHFALL

-435 EGSQQGSRLDPYSCP
+435 EGSQGDSKELSQHDPYSCP

-499 KQIAGEISERIDEHS
+499 KRIAGEISERIDTNAA
-514 QDFDASTQ
+514 DFDASTQ
-522 GLLAL
+522 GLLEL
-527 VRGHFG
+527 VRAHF
-533 QHPGGAAA
+533 PNGGNGEKESAPA
-541 SEPTRRDTD
+541 SA
-550 TPEGRD
+550 D
-556 KEAAGDKGRGKGKS
+556 KKLS
-570 QTRKE
+570 RK
-575 KSA
+575 KR

>member
-1 MEHLMFQLTRSVTW
+1 MFQLTRSVTW
-15 QALKGLHAQTA
+15 QALERLRDKTA
-26 DDRIRDYFVTDPQ
+26 NDRIRDYFTSDPQ

-54 YSKHHISSA
+54 YSKHQVSDE
-63 VLAKLLELADHSA
+63 VLAKLIELADHSA

-88 IINVTEDRPVL
+88 IINVTENRPVL
-99 HTALRNLGEGPLMVD
+99 HTALRHLGDEPVYVD
-114 GQDVMP
+114 GEDVMP
-120 EIQRTR
+120 EITRTR
-126 EQIRAFAEAV
+126 EQIKLFSEAV
-136 RSGEWQGY
+136 RSGEWKGY
-144 SGQRIKDVVNIGIGG
+144 NGQRIKDVVNIGIGG

-165 MACRAL
+165 MAVRAL
-171 LKYRHPELNFHFV
+171 LKYRHPELHFHFV

-216 ETLLNAHTAKRWFLD
+216 ETLLNAKTARRWFLE
-231 NAGEE
+231 NAGED

-243 IAASTNRRAA
+243 IAASTNRKAA

-288 GFDGFMELLEGA
+288 GFEGFIELLEGA
-300 YEMDQHFLT
+300 HEMDRHFIE
-309 APCAENMPVLMA
+309 APFAQNMPVLMA
-321 LIGIWYINFHGA
+321 LIGIWYINFIGA

-340 YDQALHQLPSFL
+340 YDQALNQLPSFL

-367 GHPVDYK
+367 GHPVNYK

-409 LKPEPGFEDHHFALL
+409 LKPEPGVEDHHFALL

-435 EGSQQGSRLDPYSCP
+435 EGSQGDSKELSQLDPYSCP

-499 KQIAGEISERIDEHS
+499 KRIAGEISERIDANAA
-514 QDFDASTQ
+514 DFDASTQ
-522 GLLAL
+522 GLLEL
-527 VRGHFG
+527 VRAHFPSTAHQT
-533 QHPGGAAA
+533 QH
-541 SEPTRRDTD
+541 SEPASS
-550 TPEGRD
+550 D
-556 KEAAGDKGRGKGKS
+556 KKPV
-570 QTRKE
+570 RK
-575 KSA
+575 KR

>member
-1 MEHLMFQLTRSVTW
+1 MFQLTRSVTW
-15 QALKGLHAQTA
+15 QALKRLHEQTA
-26 DDRIRDYFVTDPQ
+26 DDRIRDYFTADPQ

-54 YSKHHISSA
+54 YSKHAISGA
-63 VLAKLLELADHSA
+63 VLDKLIELADHSA

-99 HTALRNLGEGPLMVD
+99 HTALRNQGEGPLMVD

-126 EQIRAFAEAV
+126 EQIKAFSEAV
-136 RSGEWQGY
+136 RSGEWKGY
-144 SGQRIKDVVNIGIGG
+144 SGERIKDVVNIGIGG

-165 MACRAL
+165 MASRAL

-184 SNVDGTHIQK
+184 SNVDGAHIQK
-194 VLSRLDPATTLFIV
+194 VLKRLDPATTLFIV

-216 ETLLNAHTAKRWFLD
+216 ETLLNAKTARRWFLD
-231 NAGEE
+231 NAGED

-243 IAASTNRRAA
+243 IAASTNRQAA

-288 GFDGFMELLEGA
+288 GFDGFMEMLEGA
-300 YEMDQHFLT
+300 YEMDQHFLA
-309 APCAENMPVLMA
+309 APFRENMPVLMA
-321 LIGIWYINFHGA
+321 LIGIWYINFVGA

-409 LKPEPGFEDHHFALL
+409 LKPEPGMEDHHFALL

-435 EGSQQGSRLDPYSCP
+435 EGSQSGSRLDPYSCP
-450 GNRPSSTLLLDE
+450 GNRPSSVLLLDE

-499 KQIAGEISERIDEHS
+499 KRIAGEISERIDEHS

-527 VRGHFG
+527 VREHFR
-533 QHPGGAAA
+533 PDTSAPATA
-541 SEPTRRDTD
+541 S
-550 TPEGRD
+550 
-556 KEAAGDKGRGKGKS
+556 KAK
-570 QTRKE
+570 RKATE
-575 KSA
+575 KAKR

>member
-1 MEHLMFQLTRSVTW
+1 MFQLTRSVTW
-15 QALKGLHAQTA
+15 QALERLRDKTA
-26 DDRIRDYFVTDPQ
+26 NDRIRDYFTNDPQ

-54 YSKHHISSA
+54 YSKHHVSDE
-63 VLAKLLELADHSA
+63 VLSKLLELADHSA

-88 IINVTEDRPVL
+88 IINVTENRPVL
-99 HTALRNLGEGPLMVD
+99 HTALRNLSDEPVHVD
-114 GQDVMP
+114 GNDVMP
-120 EIQRTR
+120 EINRTR
-126 EQIRAFAEAV
+126 EQIKQFSEAV
-136 RSGEWQGY
+136 RSGEWKGY
-144 SGQRIKDVVNIGIGG
+144 NGQRIKDVVNIGIGG

-165 MACRAL
+165 MAVRAL
-171 LKYRHPELNFHFV
+171 LKYRHPELHFHFV

-216 ETLLNAHTAKRWFLD
+216 ETLLNAKTARRWFLE
-231 NAGEE
+231 NAGED

-243 IAASTNRRAA
+243 IAASTNRKAA
-253 MEFGIREE
+253 MDFGIREE

-288 GFDGFMELLEGA
+288 GFDGFIELLEGA
-300 YEMDQHFLT
+300 HEMDRHFIE
-309 APCAENMPVLMA
+309 APFSQNMPVLMA
-321 LIGIWYINFHGA
+321 LIGIWYINFIGA

-340 YDQALHQLPSFL
+340 YDQALNQLPSFL

-367 GHPVDYK
+367 GHPVNYK

-409 LKPEPGFEDHHFALL
+409 LKPEPGVEDHHFALL

-435 EGSQQGSRLDPYSCP
+435 EGSQGDSKELSQHDPYSCP

-499 KQIAGEISERIDEHS
+499 KRIAGEISERIDTNAA
-514 QDFDASTQ
+514 DFDASTQ
-522 GLLAL
+522 GLLEL
-527 VRGHFG
+527 VRAHFPSDG
-533 QHPGGAAA
+533 NAKQSAPA
-541 SEPTRRDTD
+541 SA
-550 TPEGRD
+550 D
-556 KEAAGDKGRGKGKS
+556 KKPA
-570 QTRKE
+570 RK
-575 KSA
+575 KR

>member
-1 MEHLMFQLTRSVTW
+1 MFQLTRSVTW
-15 QALKGLHAQTA
+15 QALDRLRDKTA
-26 DDRIRDYFVTDPQ
+26 NDRIRDYFTNDPQ

-54 YSKHHISSA
+54 YSKHHVSDE
-63 VLAKLLELADHSA
+63 VLTKLIELADHSA

-88 IINVTEDRPVL
+88 IINVTENRPVL
-99 HTALRNLGEGPLMVD
+99 HTALRHLGDEPVYVD
-114 GQDVMP
+114 GEDVMP
-120 EIQRTR
+120 EITRTR
-126 EQIRAFAEAV
+126 EQIKQFSEAV
-136 RSGEWQGY
+136 RSGEWKGY
-144 SGQRIKDVVNIGIGG
+144 SGKRIKDVVNIGIGG

-165 MACRAL
+165 MAVRAL
-171 LKYRHPELNFHFV
+171 LKYRHPELHFHFV

-216 ETLLNAHTAKRWFLD
+216 ETLLNAKTARRWFLE
-231 NAGEE
+231 NAGED

-243 IAASTNRRAA
+243 IAASTNRKAA

-288 GFDGFMELLEGA
+288 GFEGFIELLEGA
-300 YEMDQHFLT
+300 HEMDNHFIN
-309 APCAENMPVLMA
+309 APFSQNMPVLMA
-321 LIGIWYINFHGA
+321 LIGIWYINFIGA

-340 YDQALHQLPSFL
+340 YDQALNQLPSFL

-367 GHPVDYK
+367 GHPVNYK

-409 LKPEPGFEDHHFALL
+409 LKPEPGVEDHHFALL

-435 EGSQQGSRLDPYSCP
+435 EGSQGDSKELSQHDPYSCP

-499 KQIAGEISERIDEHS
+499 KRIAGEISERIDTNAA
-514 QDFDASTQ
+514 DFDASTQ
-522 GLLAL
+522 GLLEL
-527 VRGHFG
+527 VRAHF
-533 QHPGGAAA
+533 PNGG
-541 SEPTRRDTD
+541 SDE
-550 TPEGRD
+550 
-556 KEAAGDKGRGKGKS
+556 KESAPARAEKKPS
-570 QTRKE
+570 RK
-575 KSA
+575 KR

>member
-1 MEHLMFQLTRSVTW
+1 MFQLTRSVTW
-15 QALKGLHAQTA
+15 QALERLRDKTA
-26 DDRIRDYFVTDPQ
+26 NDRIRDYFTSDPQ

-54 YSKHHISSA
+54 YSKHQVSDE
-63 VLAKLLELADHSA
+63 VLAKLIELADHSA

-88 IINVTEDRPVL
+88 IINVTENRPVL
-99 HTALRNLGEGPLMVD
+99 HTALRHLGDEPVYVD
-114 GQDVMP
+114 GEDVMP
-120 EIQRTR
+120 EITRTR
-126 EQIRAFAEAV
+126 EQIKLFSEAV
-136 RSGEWQGY
+136 RSGEWKGY
-144 SGQRIKDVVNIGIGG
+144 NGQRIKDVVNIGIGG

-165 MACRAL
+165 MAVRAL
-171 LKYRHPELNFHFV
+171 LKYRHPELHFHFV

-216 ETLLNAHTAKRWFLD
+216 ETLLNAKTARRWFLE
-231 NAGEE
+231 NAGED

-243 IAASTNRRAA
+243 IAASTNRKAA

-288 GFDGFMELLEGA
+288 GFEGFIELLEGA
-300 YEMDQHFLT
+300 HEMDRHFIE
-309 APCAENMPVLMA
+309 APFAQNMPVLMA
-321 LIGIWYINFHGA
+321 LIGIWYINFIGA

-340 YDQALHQLPSFL
+340 YDQALNQLPSFL

-367 GHPVDYK
+367 GHPVNYK

-409 LKPEPGFEDHHFALL
+409 LKPEPGVEDHHFALL

-435 EGSQQGSRLDPYSCP
+435 EGSQGDSKELSQLDPYSCP

-499 KQIAGEISERIDEHS
+499 KRIAGEISERIDANAA
-514 QDFDASTQ
+514 DFDASTQ
-522 GLLAL
+522 GLLEL
-527 VRGHFG
+527 VRAHFPSTAHQT
-533 QHPGGAAA
+533 QHA
-541 SEPTRRDTD
+541 EPTTGEKK
-550 TPEGRD
+550 PV
-556 KEAAGDKGRGKGKS
+556 
-570 QTRKE
+570 RK
-575 KSA
+575 KR

>member
-1 MEHLMFQLTRSVTW
+1 MFQLTRSVTW
-15 QALKGLHAQTA
+15 QALDRLRDKTA
-26 DDRIRDYFVTDPQ
+26 NDRIRDYFTSDPQ

-54 YSKHHISSA
+54 YSKHHVSDE
-63 VLAKLLELADHSA
+63 VLTKLIELADHSA

-88 IINVTEDRPVL
+88 IINVTENRPVL
-99 HTALRNLGEGPLMVD
+99 HTALRHLGDEPVYVD
-114 GQDVMP
+114 GEDVMP
-120 EIQRTR
+120 EITRTR
-126 EQIRAFAEAV
+126 EQIKLFSEAV
-136 RSGEWQGY
+136 RSGEWKGY
-144 SGQRIKDVVNIGIGG
+144 SGKRIKDVVNIGIGG

-165 MACRAL
+165 MAVRAL
-171 LKYRHPELNFHFV
+171 LKYRHPELHFHFV

-216 ETLLNAHTAKRWFLD
+216 ETLLNAKTARRWFLE
-231 NAGEE
+231 NAGED

-243 IAASTNRRAA
+243 IAASTNRKAA

-288 GFDGFMELLEGA
+288 GFEGFIELLEGA
-300 YEMDQHFLT
+300 HEMDNHFIN
-309 APCAENMPVLMA
+309 APFSQNMPVLMA
-321 LIGIWYINFHGA
+321 LIGIWYINFIGA

-340 YDQALHQLPSFL
+340 YDQALNQLPSFL

-367 GHPVDYK
+367 GHPVNYK

-409 LKPEPGFEDHHFALL
+409 LKPEPGVEDHHFALL

-435 EGSQQGSRLDPYSCP
+435 EGSQGDSKELSQHDPYSCP

-499 KQIAGEISERIDEHS
+499 KRIAGEISERIDTNTA
-514 QDFDASTQ
+514 DFDASTQ
-522 GLLAL
+522 GLLEL
-527 VRGHFG
+527 VRAHF
-533 QHPGGAAA
+533 PNGGNGEKESP
-541 SEPTRRDTD
+541 SESA
-550 TPEGRD
+550 D
-556 KEAAGDKGRGKGKS
+556 KKPAKKKR
-570 QTRKE
+570 
-575 KSA
+575 

>member
-1 MEHLMFQLTRSVTW
+1 MFQLTRSVTW
-15 QALKGLHAQTA
+15 QALTRLRQETA
-26 DDRIRDYFVTDPQ
+26 NDRIRDYFAADSQ
-39 RFEKMSLRVGGLFLD
+39 RFDRMSLRVGGLFLD
-54 YSKHHISSA
+54 YSKHPVSDA
-63 VLAKLLELADHSA
+63 VLAKLIELADHSA

-88 IINVTEDRPVL
+88 IINVTENRPVL
-99 HTALRNLGEGPLMVD
+99 HTALRNLGEAPVMVD
-114 GQDVMP
+114 GKDVMP
-120 EIQRTR
+120 EIRRSR
-126 EQIRAFAEAV
+126 EQIRTFSEAV
-136 RSGEWQGY
+136 RSGEWRGH
-144 SGQRIKDVVNIGIGG
+144 SGERIRDVVNIGIGG

-171 LKYRHPELNFHFV
+171 LKQRHPELNFHFV
-184 SNVDGTHIQK
+184 SNVDGAHIQK
-194 VLSRLDPATTLFIV
+194 VLARLDPASTLFIV

-216 ETLLNAHTAKRWFLD
+216 ETLLNAKTARRWFLEG
-231 NAGEE
+231 AGPD

-243 IAASTNRRAA
+243 VAASTNKKAA
-253 MEFGIREE
+253 MAFGVREE

-288 GFDGFMELLEGA
+288 GFDGFMEMLEGA
-300 YEMDQHFLT
+300 YAMDQHFIK
-309 APCAENMPVLMA
+309 APFGENMPVLMA
-321 LIGIWYINFHGA
+321 LIGIWHLNFMGA

-367 GHPVDYK
+367 GQPVDYK

-409 LKPEPGFEDHHFALL
+409 LKPEPGMEEHHFALL

-435 EGSQQGSRLDPYSCP
+435 EGSQRGSRLDPYSCP
-450 GNRPSSTLLLDE
+450 GNRPSSVLLLDE
-462 LTPKNLGAL
+462 LTPRNLGAL

-485 WNINSFDQWGVQLG
+485 WNINSFDQWGVELG
-499 KQIAGEISERIDEHS
+499 KRIAGEISERIDEHS

-527 VRGHFG
+527 VREHFSAPPAPG
-533 QHPGGAAA
+533 QPSQEVKPSKKKPDKA
-541 SEPTRRDTD
+541 SR
-550 TPEGRD
+550 
-556 KEAAGDKGRGKGKS
+556 
-570 QTRKE
+570 
-575 KSA
+575 